1 MSKNSEK
8 CDGTDSVRHETKSE
22 GGHKKHTPR
31 PGRPLG
37 NKKIS
42 RSDAQLNT
50 DRKLDVTAED
60 SEKKVSI
67 QGRGPKEQ
75 RRGKNKVTPAVEAA
89 CAEFVANAT
98 SQGVEGFRK
107 DFAELKAYVPLNFDH
122 NAFMEN
128 EQRNRYRDVVCL
140 DTTRVTLTLN
150 VPPETNYVHAN
161 WVKMPNVDKAFIA
174 AQGPLDS
181 TISDFWRMVHQEG
194 VTTILM
200 LCKTEEN
207 GKQGWFHNKKV
218 EKREGVITSM
228 LEVLPEGCSNSIVT
242 KLIQMV
248 DWPDRG
254 VPKSGMSVLRLI
266 KLIAPGGHCLVHC
279 SAGIGRTGTII
290 AVETAIQRLW
300 KGQRV
305 SMKDIVIQL
314 RNQRASSVQT
324 EGQYCFAHICVL
336 YYINAKMSTHREA
349 VLALHQQYTSAS
361 LN

>member
-194 VTTILM
+194 V
-200 LCKTEEN
+200 
-207 GKQGWFHNKKV
+207 

-336 YYINAKMSTHREA
+336 YYIN
-349 VLALHQQYTSAS
+349 VTSVIIIRHIE
-361 LN
+361 